1 MCVFDTRL
9 EVNEE
14 VDEIKQA
21 VLSYVEPK
29 RQLYSHRHRHRRER
43 EKKNTKRNK
52 NESTKKTMKIS
63 RAQTNEKELVHRITQ
78 IENDAM
84 SKAIRFAEHRLL
96 TLADQW
102 VFFHCCY
109 NFSPFPFVIFI
120 FMVRNEHIF
129 MELICL
135 WRVCN
140 SITQLC

>member
-96 TLADQW
+96 TLADQ
-102 VFFHCCY
+102 
-109 NFSPFPFVIFI
+109 
-120 FMVRNEHIF
+120 
-129 MELICL
+129 
-135 WRVCN
+135 
-140 SITQLC
+140 